1 MSANQQAFTKKALDM
16 VSRLEDKMEK
26 INTAQVKEIAKIL
39 RLTQELEV
47 WDKKLRQVNADEANR
62 IAANKRWFAQ
72 RTKSFDLDT
81 RIMKLRHAQKM
92 RLEQEHAEQVRRNIK
107 LRHSLDQFS
116 MGLNKVTSLLGGIG
130 LRQLGGMG
138 FGAVTGI
145 ISRQ

>member
-26 INTAQVKEIAKIL
+26 INTAQVKEIGKIL
-39 RLTQELEV
+39 KITQELEV
-47 WDKKLRQVNADEANR
+47 WDKRLKQANVDEKHRQTMRQHEYKMKHVT
-62 IAANKRWFAQ
+62 FA
-72 RTKSFDLDT
+72 LDQ

-116 MGLNKVTSLLGGIG
+116 MGLNKVTS
-130 LRQLGGMG
+130 
-138 FGAVTGI
+138 F
-145 ISRQ
+145 